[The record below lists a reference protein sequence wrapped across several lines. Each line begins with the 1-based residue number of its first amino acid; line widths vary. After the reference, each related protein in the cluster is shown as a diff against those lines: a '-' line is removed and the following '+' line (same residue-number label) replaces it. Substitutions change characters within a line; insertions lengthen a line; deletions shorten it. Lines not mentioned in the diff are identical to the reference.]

1 MRDNNLFKRLVIGG
15 VLGWMVL
22 FGAVPSL
29 MLLGVSF
36 LKRHPDNLIEPV
48 FSLSSYLELLEPA
61 LGSML
66 FQSMLMAATATLLC
80 LVIGYPFAYIVAR
93 AGKRYTKT
101 LLLLVMIPFWTNTL
115 IRTYALVAVLKADGV
130 INRLLLSL
138 GVVDAPIKLMYTQT
152 AVFIGLIYTL
162 LPFMILPLYA
172 AVEKLD
178 LRLLEA
184 SRDLGASRWN
194 TFRKITIPLTMPGI
208 VSGCMLVFL
217 PALGMFYIPD
227 ILGGAKTMLLGN
239 YIRDQFLVSRNI
251 PLGAAASIAMTVIM
265 GVMLFLYY
273 RSVRRAGRKVR
284 I

>member
-1 MRDNNLFKRLVIGG
+1 MKDNLFKRLVVTG

-22 FGAVPSL
+22 FGAVPTL
-29 MLLGVSF
+29 MLLAVSF
-36 LKRHPDNLIEPV
+36 LKRDPDNLIQPL
-48 FSLSSYLELLEPA
+48 LSAASYRELLQPA

-66 FQSMLMAATATLLC
+66 AESMIMAATATLLC
-80 LVIGYPFAYIVAR
+80 LLVGYPFAYIVAR

-130 INRLLLSL
+130 VNRFLHFL
-138 GVVDAPIKLMYTQT
+138 GVIDAPLKLMYTPT
-152 AVFIGLIYTL
+152 AVFIGLVYTL

-172 AVEKLD
+172 AIEKLD
-178 LRLLEA
+178 LKLLEA
-184 SRDLGASRWN
+184 SRDLGASRFS
-194 TFRKITIPLTMPGI
+194 TFRKITVPLTMPGI

-227 ILGGAKTMLLGN
+227 ILGGARTMLLGN
-239 YIRDQFLVSRNI
+239 YIRDQFLAARNL

-265 GVMLFLYY
+265 GLMLALYY
-273 RSVRRAGRKVR
+273 KSVRRAGRKVR

>member
-1 MRDNNLFKRLVIGG
+1 MKDSLFKRLVVTG

-22 FGAVPSL
+22 FGAVPTL
-29 MLLGVSF
+29 MLLAVSF
-36 LKRHPDNLIEPV
+36 LKRDPDSLIEPAL
-48 FSLSSYLELLEPA
+48 SLASYRELLQPA

-66 FQSMLMAATATLLC
+66 AESMIMAATATLLC
-80 LVIGYPFAYIVAR
+80 LLIGYPFAYIVAR
-93 AGKRYTKT
+93 ADRRYTRT

-130 INRLLLSL
+130 VNTFLLFL
-138 GVVDAPIKLMYTQT
+138 GVIDAPLKLMYTPA
-152 AVFIGLIYTL
+152 AVFIGLVYTL

-172 AVEKLD
+172 AIEKLD
-178 LRLLEA
+178 LKLLEA
-184 SRDLGASRWN
+184 SRDLGASRFS
-194 TFRKITIPLTMPGI
+194 TFRKITVPLTMPGI

-227 ILGGAKTMLLGN
+227 ILGGARTMLLGN
-239 YIRDQFLVSRNI
+239 YIRDQFLAARNI

-265 GVMLFLYY
+265 GLMLALYY
-273 RSVRRAGRKVR
+273 KSVRRAGRKVR

>member
-1 MRDNNLFKRLVIGG
+1 MKDNLFKRLVVTG

-22 FGAVPSL
+22 FGAVPTL
-29 MLLGVSF
+29 MLLAVSF
-36 LKRHPDNLIEPV
+36 LKRHPDDLIEPV
-48 FSLSSYLELLEPA
+48 LSFASYRELLQPA

-66 FQSMLMAATATLLC
+66 AESMVMAATATLLC
-80 LVIGYPFAYIVAR
+80 LAIGYPFAYIVAR
-93 AGKRYTKT
+93 AGKKYTKT

-130 INRLLLSL
+130 VNKFLLFL
-138 GVVDAPIKLMYTQT
+138 GVIDAPLKLMYTPT
-152 AVFIGLIYTL
+152 AVFIGLVYTL

-172 AVEKLD
+172 AIEKLD
-178 LRLLEA
+178 LKLLEA
-184 SRDLGASRWN
+184 SRDLGASRFS
-194 TFRKITIPLTMPGI
+194 TFRKITVPLTMPGI

-227 ILGGAKTMLLGN
+227 ILGGARTMLLGN
-239 YIRDQFLVSRNI
+239 YIRDQFLAARNI

-265 GVMLFLYY
+265 GLMLALYY
-273 RSVRRAGRKVR
+273 KSVRRAGRKVR

>member
-1 MRDNNLFKRLVIGG
+1 MKDSLFKRLVVTG

-22 FGAVPSL
+22 FGAVPTL
-29 MLLGVSF
+29 MLLAVSF
-36 LKRHPDNLIEPV
+36 LSRDPDSLVRPV
-48 FSLSSYLELLEPA
+48 LSLASYRALLQPA

-66 FQSMLMAATATLLC
+66 AESMAMAATATLLC
-80 LVIGYPFAYIVAR
+80 LLIGYPFAYIVAR
-93 AGKRYTKT
+93 ADKRYART

-130 INRLLLSL
+130 VNKFLLFL
-138 GVVDAPIKLMYTQT
+138 GVIDAPLKLMYTPT
-152 AVFIGLIYTL
+152 AVFIGLVYTL

-172 AVEKLD
+172 AIEKLD
-178 LRLLEA
+178 CKLLEA
-184 SRDLGASRWN
+184 SRDLGASRFS
-194 TFRKITIPLTMPGI
+194 TFRKITVPLTMPGI

-227 ILGGAKTMLLGN
+227 ILGGARTMLLGN
-239 YIRDQFLVSRNI
+239 YIRDQFLAARNI

-265 GVMLFLYY
+265 GLMLALYY
-273 RSVRRAGRKVR
+273 KSVRRAGRKVR